1 MAALP
6 NLITVA
12 QFRELPE
19 GGEYAYEL
27 HHGEVVA
34 LTRPKI
40 RHTKMQLRLSRLL
53 ELKLKLFGEIIIEL
67 PYCPLAEFEV
77 RAADVAVIS
86 QSRWDA
92 GDSDGY
98 LMGAPDL
105 VRAVKSPSNTRK
117 QLQELAALCLANGAR
132 EFWIVDAD
140 NRTVSVMR
148 PEGSVGLYDTGSSL
162 PLSAFDGGEL
172 AVDEIFG

>member
-12 QFRELPE
+12 QFRELTE

-34 LTRPKI
+34 LTRPKA
-40 RHTKMQLRLSRLL
+40 RHSKLQARLRRLL
-53 ELKLKLFGEIIIEL
+53 DPKLRAFGEVTIEW
-67 PYCPLAEFEV
+67 PYRTVSEFDL
-77 RAADVAVIS
+77 RAADVAAIA
-86 QSRWDA
+86 QDRWDMI
-92 GDSDGY
+92 DPDDN
-98 LMGAPDL
+98 LRGAPDL
-105 VRAVKSPSNTRK
+105 VIEVRSPSNTRK

-132 EFWIVDAD
+132 EFWVVDPD
-140 NRTVSVMR
+140 TRTVLVMR
-148 PEGSVGLYDTGSSL
+148 PEGSAAVYDAGSSL
-162 PLSAFDGGEL
+162 PLNAFGGGEL